1 MSTQG
6 ISSVEERDRW
16 SRCALDAYFPG
27 RIVRASFVFSVPVS

>member
-6 ISSVEERDRW
+6 ISSVDVRGRW

-27 RIVRASFVFSVPVS
+27 CIVGTSFVFSVPVS